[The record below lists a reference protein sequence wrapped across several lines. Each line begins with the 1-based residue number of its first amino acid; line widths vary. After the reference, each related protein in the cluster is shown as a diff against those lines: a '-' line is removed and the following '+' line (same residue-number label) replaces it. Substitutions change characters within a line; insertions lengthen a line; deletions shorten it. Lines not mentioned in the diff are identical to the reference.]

1 MFSQGEL
8 TQVGSEVDVE
18 LIESMARDG
27 SFYYNRTM
35 DCHQWERPVQEL
47 YRQPKTESQNG
58 GAATPQRGTRR
69 ERAAINSATNHVARR
84 KRFRPPVQT
93 TGAWQVRQGDDAYMG
108 ELHERVSYALGQ
120 RKCGDKYVEELH

>member
-8 TQVGSEVDVE
+8 SQVGSEVDVE

-27 SFYYNRTM
+27 SFYYNRTTNRR
-35 DCHQWERPVQEL
+35 QWERPVQEL

-58 GAATPQRGTRR
+58 GAAAPQRGTRP
-69 ERAAINSATNHVARR
+69 ERVAINSATSRTARQG

-93 TGAWQVRQGDDAYMG
+93 TWVRQGDDAYMA
-108 ELHERVSYALGQ
+108 ELHERMPYALGQ